1 MRTASSPAA
10 ALGESVLF
18 SYYFTDSMTRQ
29 TRGKKGWR
37 GLNLS
42 LPFISSFHRSKS
54 IHATPK
60 LGKQMCRTETCN
72 ENELHPEVGGGRR
85 GGVN

>member
-29 TRGKKGWR
+29 TRRKKR
-37 GLNLS
+37 LERAKSLLS
-42 LPFISSFHRSKS
+42 FYFILSQIKILS
-54 IHATPK
+54 
-60 LGKQMCRTETCN
+60 CN
-72 ENELHPEVGGGRR
+72 SQAGEANVSD
-85 GGVN
+85 